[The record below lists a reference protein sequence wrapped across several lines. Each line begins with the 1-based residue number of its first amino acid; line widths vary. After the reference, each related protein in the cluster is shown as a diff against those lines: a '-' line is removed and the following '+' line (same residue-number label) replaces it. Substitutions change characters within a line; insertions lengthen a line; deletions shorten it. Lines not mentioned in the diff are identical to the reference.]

1 MYIFIIFLHIIFHCI
16 NKNFLFLLQKVIQH
30 LSVTGRKEKI
40 QRREIIL
47 TRWTSRRILINPL
60 KHASESAQTN
70 NYNLTKNKSKI
81 DYQLLALL
89 WAELKRL
96 WGS

>member
-1 MYIFIIFLHIIFHCI
+1 M
-16 NKNFLFLLQKVIQH
+16 NKNFLFLLHEKKSTSSF
-30 LSVTGRKEKI
+30 LGKRKKI
-40 QRREIIL
+40 KNLQRSEIIV
-47 TRWTSRRILINPL
+47 TRLTSRRILINPL

-70 NYNLTKNKSKI
+70 NYNPSKSKSKI

-96 WGS
+96 